1 MRGDAR
7 RASETAARARSLD
20 GERFFDESL
29 RRGDQLRHA
38 LLGVREDRVAAAVQ
52 AEAFLEDGEG
62 AVERQ
67 VAAGQRIH
75 RRLEGREGFLQG
87 RLFGPGSPLS
97 LLTWNRIRPSLMRTP
112 RASPD

>member
-7 RASETAARARSLD
+7 RASDTAARARSLD
-20 GERFFDESL
+20 GERFLDESL

-52 AEAFLEDGEG
+52 AETFLEDGES

-67 VAAGQRIH
+67 VAPGQGIH
-75 RRLEGREGFLQG
+75 RRLEGREGFLAV
-87 RLFGPGSPLS
+87 RLFGHCSSCSWFTG
-97 LLTWNRIRPSLMRTP
+97 TRIRPSLKRT
-112 RASPD
+112 A

>member
-7 RASETAARARSLD
+7 RASEPAARARSLD

-38 LLGVREDRVAAAVQ
+38 LLGVREDLVAAAVQ
-52 AEAFLEDGEG
+52 AESFLEDGEG

-67 VAAGQRIH
+67 GAPGQSIH
-75 RRLEGREGFLQG
+75 RRPEGREGFLG
-87 RLFGPGSPLS
+87 LS
-97 LLTWNRIRPSLMRTP
+97 LFRHGSSRFWLSWTP
-112 RASPD
+112 IPPYLVLA

>member
-7 RASETAARARSLD
+7 RASEPAAGARSLD
-20 GERFFDESL
+20 GERFFDKSL
-29 RRGDQLRHA
+29 RGGNQLCHA

-52 AEAFLEDGEG
+52 AESFLEDGEG

-75 RRLEGREGFLQG
+75 RRLERREGFLEV
-87 RLFGPGSPLS
+87 RLFGHDSS
-97 LLTWNRIRPSLMRTP
+97 CSWLTWTRIRPSWE
-112 RASPD
+112 RAARGSPA

>member
-7 RASETAARARSLD
+7 RASEPAARARSLD

-52 AEAFLEDGEG
+52 AESFLEDGEG
-62 AVERQ
+62 AGERQ
-67 VAAGQRIH
+67 GAAGQRVH
-75 RRLEGREGFLQG
+75 RRFEGRRGIPEG
-87 RLFGPGSPLS
+87 RLFGHGFSCS
-97 LLTWNRIRPSLMRTP
+97 WLTWTPLPPALERTATAP
-112 RASPD
+112 PG

>member
-52 AEAFLEDGEG
+52 AESFLEDGEG
-62 AVERQ
+62 AGERQ
-67 VAAGQRIH
+67 GAAGQRIPP
-75 RRLEGREGFLQG
+75 RLEGPAGVLG
-87 RLFGPGSPLS
+87 GLVLGPWSS
-97 LLTWNRIRPSLMRTP
+97 RFSV
-112 RASPD
+112 A